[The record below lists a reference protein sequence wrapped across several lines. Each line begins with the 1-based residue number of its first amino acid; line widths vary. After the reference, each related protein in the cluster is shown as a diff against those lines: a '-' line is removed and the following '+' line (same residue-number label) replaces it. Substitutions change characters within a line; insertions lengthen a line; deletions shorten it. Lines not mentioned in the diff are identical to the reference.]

1 MYKRTEIYL
10 SFIKKFWIIAG
21 IKKMFSNIAGI

>member
-10 SFIKKFWIIAG
+10 SCKIKFWIIAG
-21 IKKMFSNIAGI
+21 IKKMFWIIA